1 MMLRHGKSG
10 QQLNNIVIGG
20 IRMKEII
27 KIHSKSHP
35 NIDLKAIQGHFVTPS
50 SHINY
55 FLDMTTMKT
64 RLSEASTAAKELSRQ
79 IMLSTVVDTIVCID
93 GCEIIGAFLAEELT
107 RAGIYSRNAHQTI
120 YIVTPEY
127 STSGQM
133 LFRDNYLPMI
143 KDKNILLLLAS
154 ATTGRTVT
162 KAVQTL
168 TYYGA
173 TISSVSAIFSAAN
186 SVAGIPVNALFTT
199 SDIPEYKT
207 YSSEECAL
215 CKEKQPIDAFA
226 NAYGYSVIQ

>member
-1 MMLRHGKSG
+1 MQER
-10 QQLNNIVIGG
+10 
-20 IRMKEII
+20 I
-27 KIHSKSHP
+27 KIHSKNHP
-35 NIDLKAIQGHFVTPS
+35 NIDLKAIPGHFVTPS

-55 FLDMTTMKT
+55 FLDMTTLKT

-79 IMLSTVVDTIVCID
+79 IVASMVVDTIVCID

-127 STSGQM
+127 SASGQM

-173 TISSVSAIFSAAN
+173 VISGVSAVFSAAN
-186 SVAGIPVNALFTT
+186 SVMGIPINSLFTT
-199 SDIPEYKT
+199 ADIPDYKT

-215 CKEKQPIDAFA
+215 CKEKKPIDAFA
-226 NAYGYSVIQ
+226 NAFGYSTIN